1 MIRDITDTRILKTKM
16 AKELYTTQQIHRV
29 ITGAGIDI
37 EAEYGTDYIIF
48 CPYHN
53 NNRTPAGEVS
63 KESGLFFCFGCQT
76 TRSLIELIMHM
87 TNRTY
92 FETVRFIKSKETETN
107 IEAVVNKA
115 LHQMPDFV
123 QYDELLIKRL
133 CKQAIDSPRAMT
145 YFEGRRITKESVI
158 KFDLGYSEKQDSV
171 VIPMQSP
178 DGMFIGFVAR
188 TVEGKEFKN
197 TPGLPKSKILFNLH
211 RVKASKII
219 YVVESSFDAIRLD
232 QVGFPAVATLGANVS
247 SSQIELLKRY
257 FTGVVL
263 VADNDEAGA
272 IMSERLTEK
281 MGNLVTVIS
290 PDKKY
295 KDIGDMTDDEIRKL
309 EFQFDNVIDSMLK

>member
-1 MIRDITDTRILKTKM
+1 M

-29 ITGAGIDI
+29 LTGAGIDI

-87 TNRTY
+87 TSRTY
-92 FETVRFIKSKETETN
+92 FETVRFIKSKETETD
-107 IEAVVNKA
+107 IEAVINKA
-115 LHQMPDFV
+115 LHQLPDFV

-133 CKQAIDSPRAMT
+133 NKQALDSPRAMT
-145 YFEGRRITKESVI
+145 YFEGRRLTKESVI
-158 KFDLGYSEKQDSV
+158 KFDLGFSEKQDSV

-178 DGMFIGFVAR
+178 DGMSIGFVAR
-188 TVEGKEFKN
+188 TIEGKEFKN

-211 RVKASKII
+211 RVKASKIV

-263 VADNDEAGA
+263 VADNDDAGM
-272 IMSERLTEK
+272 IMAERLTEK
-281 MGNLVTVIS
+281 MGNLVTIIR
-290 PDKKY
+290 PDKRY
-295 KDIGDMTDDEIRKL
+295 KDIGDMTDDEIRTL

>member
-1 MIRDITDTRILKTKM
+1 MV
-16 AKELYTTQQIHRV
+16 KELYTTQQIHRV
-29 ITGAGIDI
+29 LTGAGIEI

-145 YFEGRRITKESVI
+145 YFEGRRLTKESVI

-178 DGMFIGFVAR
+178 DGMSIGFVAR
-188 TVEGKEFKN
+188 TIEGKEFKN

-211 RVKASKII
+211 RVKASKIV

-281 MGNLVTVIS
+281 MGNLVTVIL

>member
-1 MIRDITDTRILKTKM
+1 MIRAITDIRILKTKM

-29 ITGAGIDI
+29 LTGAGIDI

-76 TRSLIELIMHM
+76 TRSLVELIMHM
-87 TNRTY
+87 TSRTY
-92 FETVRFIKSKETETN
+92 FETVRFIKSKETETD
-107 IEAVVNKA
+107 IKAVINKA

-133 CKQAIDSPRAMT
+133 NKQALDSPRAMT
-145 YFEGRRITKESVI
+145 YFEGRRLTRESVI
-158 KFDLGYSEKQDSV
+158 KFDLGFSEKQDSV

-178 DGMFIGFVAR
+178 DGMSIGFVAR
-188 TVEGKEFKN
+188 TIEGKEFKN

-211 RVKASKII
+211 RVKASKIV

-309 EFQFDNVIDSMLK
+309 EFRFDNVIDSMLK

>member
-1 MIRDITDTRILKTKM
+1 MV
-16 AKELYTTQQIHRV
+16 KELYTTQQIHRV
-29 ITGAGIDI
+29 LTGAGIDI

-92 FETVRFIKSKETETN
+92 FETVRFIKSKETETD
-107 IEAVVNKA
+107 IESVINKA
-115 LHQMPDFV
+115 LHHIPDFV

-133 CKQAIDSPRAMT
+133 NKQALDSPRAMN
-145 YFEGRRITKESVI
+145 YFDSRKITKESVV
-158 KFDLGYSEKQDSV
+158 KFDLGFSEKQDSV
-171 VIPMQSP
+171 TIPMQSP
-178 DGMFIGFVAR
+178 DGMSIGFVAR
-188 TVEGKEFKN
+188 TIEGKEFKN

-211 RVKASKII
+211 RVKASKIV

-257 FTGVVL
+257 FTGIVL
-263 VADNDEAGA
+263 VADNDEAGT

-281 MGNLVTVIS
+281 MGNLVTIVK
-290 PDKKY
+290 PDQGY
-295 KDIGDMTDDEIRKL
+295 KDIGDMTDDQIRKL

>member
-1 MIRDITDTRILKTKM
+1 LIKDIIDTRILKIKM
-16 AKELYTTQQIHRV
+16 VKELYTTQQIHRV
-29 ITGAGIDI
+29 LIGSGIDI

-63 KESGLFFCFGCQT
+63 KEKGTFFCFGCQT
-76 TRSLIELIMHM
+76 TRSLVELIMHM
-87 TNRTY
+87 TSRTY
-92 FETVRFIKSKETETN
+92 FETVRFIKSKETETD

-115 LHQMPDFV
+115 MHQIPDFV

-133 CKQAIDSPRAMT
+133 NKQALESPRAMS
-145 YFEGRRITKESVI
+145 YFEGRRLTKESVI
-158 KFDLGYSEKQDSV
+158 KFDLGFSEKQDSV
-171 VIPMQSP
+171 IIPMQSP
-178 DGMFIGFVAR
+178 DGMSIGFVAR
-188 TVEGKEFKN
+188 TIEGKEFKN

-211 RVKASKII
+211 RVKASKIV

-257 FTGVVL
+257 FTGIVL
-263 VADNDEAGA
+263 VADNDEAGV
-272 IMSERLTEK
+272 IMSERLSEK
-281 MGNLVTVIS
+281 LGNLVTIIS

-295 KDIGDMTDDEIRKL
+295 KDIGDMTDDEIRTL
-309 EFQFDNVIDSMLK
+309 EFQFDNVIESMLK

>member
-1 MIRDITDTRILKTKM
+1 M

-29 ITGAGIDI
+29 LTGAGIDI

-76 TRSLIELIMHM
+76 TRSLVELIMHM
-87 TNRTY
+87 TSRTY
-92 FETVRFIKSKETETN
+92 FETVRFIKSKETETD
-107 IEAVVNKA
+107 IKAVINKA

-133 CKQAIDSPRAMT
+133 NKQALDSPRAMT
-145 YFEGRRITKESVI
+145 YFEGRRLTRESVI
-158 KFDLGYSEKQDSV
+158 KFDLGFSEKQDSV

-178 DGMFIGFVAR
+178 DGMSIGFVAR
-188 TVEGKEFKN
+188 TIEGKEFKN

-211 RVKASKII
+211 RVKASKIV

>member
-1 MIRDITDTRILKTKM
+1 M

-87 TNRTY
+87 TARTY
-92 FETVRFIKSKETETN
+92 FETVRFIKSKETETD
-107 IEAVVNKA
+107 IEAVINKA
-115 LHQMPDFV
+115 LHQIPDFV

-133 CKQAIDSPRAMT
+133 NKQALESPRAMT
-145 YFEGRRITKESVI
+145 YFEGRRLTKESVI

-178 DGMFIGFVAR
+178 DGMSIGFVAR
-188 TVEGKEFKN
+188 TIEGKEFKN

-211 RVKASKII
+211 RVKASKIV

-281 MGNLVTVIS
+281 MGNLVTIIS

-295 KDIGDMTDDEIRKL
+295 KDIGDMTDDEIRTI
-309 EFQFDNVIDSMLK
+309 EFQFDNSINSMLK

>member
-1 MIRDITDTRILKTKM
+1 M

-29 ITGAGIDI
+29 LTGAGIDI

-87 TNRTY
+87 TSRTY
-92 FETVRFIKSKETETN
+92 FETVRFIKSKETETD
-107 IEAVVNKA
+107 IEAVINKA
-115 LHQMPDFV
+115 LHQIPDFV

-133 CKQAIDSPRAMT
+133 NKQALDSPRAMT
-145 YFEGRRITKESVI
+145 YFEGRRLTRESVI

-178 DGMFIGFVAR
+178 DGMSIGFVAR
-188 TVEGKEFKN
+188 TIEGKEFKN

-211 RVKASKII
+211 RVKASKIV

-263 VADNDEAGA
+263 VADNDEAGM
-272 IMSERLTEK
+272 IMAEKLIEK
-281 MGNLVTVIS
+281 MGNLVTIIR
-290 PDKKY
+290 PDKRY
-295 KDIGDMTDDEIRKL
+295 KDIGDMTDDEIRTL

>member
-1 MIRDITDTRILKTKM
+1 M
-16 AKELYTTQQIHRV
+16 AKELYTTQQINRV
-29 ITGAGIDI
+29 LSGAGIDI

-76 TRSLIELIMHM
+76 TRSLLELIMHM
-87 TNRTY
+87 TGRTY
-92 FETVRFIKSKETETN
+92 FEAIRFIKSKETEVD
-107 IEAVVNKA
+107 IEGVINKA
-115 LHQMPDFV
+115 LHQIPDFV

-133 CKQAIDSPRAMT
+133 NKQALDSPRAMS
-145 YFEGRRITKESVI
+145 YFESRRLTKESVV
-158 KFDLGYSEKQDSV
+158 KFDLGFSEKQDSV
-171 VIPMQSP
+171 IIPMQSP
-178 DGMFIGFVAR
+178 DGMSIGFVAR
-188 TVEGKEFKN
+188 TIEGKEFKN

-211 RVKASKII
+211 RVKASKTV

-263 VADNDEAGA
+263 VADNDEAGI
-272 IMSERLTEK
+272 IMAEKLTEK
-281 MGNLVTVIS
+281 MGNLVTVIT
-290 PDKKY
+290 PHKGY
-295 KDIGDMTDDEIRKL
+295 KDIGDMTDDEIRTL
-309 EFQFDNVIDSMLK
+309 EFQFDNAIHSMLK